1 LAACCHLRKHS
12 RNNSLHSNTQVI
24 PYPLGNA
31 LGSIIASG
39 TVVDASNA
47 QGLPNPNF
55 QSALLGASSQQ
66 CAFIEDSFEDA
77 FQFPVLNLSRWM
89 PVSATVLDH
98 CPKPGAVG
106 AANAA
111 TCTALMASQLQLN
124 VPLPN
129 YPSGD
134 NGAIITLSQKPCVG
148 STACCVGS
156 SCANWA
162 SAHLSSLGCIHY
174 GVLET
179 EAAFNIPPT
188 SGGIAFFGT
197 YIYGPTNSPGF
208 DPSWNE
214 IDQTFVN
221 GASGGMEFHGSLFLS
236 NPGNPSNA
244 QEDKDVFDN
253 TGVNCNSFVPQKGQP
268 GNIRGQNAAYACP
281 LYSTQ
286 MAAQYHTYKLIW
298 TPAWLAWTVDNIV
311 YRNSSAAPWRP
322 VTMRPLLRTNIGT
335 AASVASLPDAN
346 VYIRRIRYTR
356 MDAAGMRGDYANSYV
371 LQTAFN
377 CASSVA
383 CHGSAFSAASGAL
396 QLSQSAASIAA
407 AGRRRLAQ
415 SNAPV
420 LSTNGTLLSPTVGP
434 MPVSAYLS
442 ELASVTNATQGIV
455 ASVLPG
461 VLANQVVVTITSH
474 TISGTVLVTGIT
486 FASWTSA
493 VQAAF
498 INGLAMDV
506 VPTPDQIF
514 VSNAADASLL
524 ASWQAIPITPSGTLP
539 SGILVSYTVDG
550 YACPAT
556 YNASNPCLDA
566 GYSLASGDVHVL
578 NSVGS
583 SSNVYAAVAQ
593 ALSPS
598 SGLSMTDVSPCIPS
612 VAQLSCMGSDGMP
625 LIAATV
631 GVGINVFTP
640 PSTTSASTTVS
651 AAASAGSSSAD
662 MLEALFDSAL
672 NSGIISTALENAG
685 IGTAAAPSN
694 VQTARAT
701 RAAANGG
708 TCPVPPTGPVVLPGP
723 TTIAVSTVTTTSTT
737 TDPTTGA
744 TTTVVVVNTTNVTTT
759 SPGAGYYSSVSNAD
773 STKQRTYMAVAI
785 AFVVAFG
792 VGLVGFGAGIAVVNA
807 RLSKHLQAQQPPAKI
822 ATNDM

>member
-1 LAACCHLRKHS
+1 
-12 RNNSLHSNTQVI
+12 
-24 PYPLGNA
+24 
-31 LGSIIASG
+31 
-39 TVVDASNA
+39 
-47 QGLPNPNF
+47 
-55 QSALLGASSQQ
+55 
-66 CAFIEDSFEDA
+66 
-77 FQFPVLNLSRWM
+77 
-89 PVSATVLDH
+89 
-98 CPKPGAVG
+98 
-106 AANAA
+106 
-111 TCTALMASQLQLN
+111 MASQLQLN

-221 GASGGMEFHGSLFLS
+221 GASGGMEFQCVLEPLRQRAPVSLSRPLVSGSLFLS

-298 TPAWLAWTVDNIV
+298 TPSWLAWTVDNIV

-356 MDAAGMRGDYANSYV
+356 MDAAGMRGDYANSFV

-474 TISGTVLVTGIT
+474 TISGTMLVTGGGIT
-486 FASWTSA
+486 FTSWTSA

-498 INGLAMDV
+498 INGLAVDV

-514 VSNAADASLL
+514 VSTGASAPLLLPRGSAQRALTPARQPPTRRCSPPGRPSPFSPAAPCHR
-524 ASWQAIPITPSGTLP
+524 ASWSLTP
-539 SGILVSYTVDG
+539 
-550 YACPAT
+550 
-556 YNASNPCLDA
+556 
-566 GYSLASGDVHVL
+566 
-578 NSVGS
+578 
-583 SSNVYAAVAQ
+583 
-593 ALSPS
+593 
-598 SGLSMTDVSPCIPS
+598 
-612 VAQLSCMGSDGMP
+612 
-625 LIAATV
+625 
-631 GVGINVFTP
+631 
-640 PSTTSASTTVS
+640 
-651 AAASAGSSSAD
+651 
-662 MLEALFDSAL
+662 
-672 NSGIISTALENAG
+672 
-685 IGTAAAPSN
+685 
-694 VQTARAT
+694 
-701 RAAANGG
+701 
-708 TCPVPPTGPVVLPGP
+708 
-723 TTIAVSTVTTTSTT
+723 
-737 TDPTTGA
+737 
-744 TTTVVVVNTTNVTTT
+744 
-759 SPGAGYYSSVSNAD
+759 
-773 STKQRTYMAVAI
+773 
-785 AFVVAFG
+785 
-792 VGLVGFGAGIAVVNA
+792 
-807 RLSKHLQAQQPPAKI
+807 
-822 ATNDM
+822 